1 MGATYFRCSKT
12 DVEAWRRCNCRCSR
26 KDLQLDPKRAQAPI
40 PMDLDDNRT
49 LIAAALGRIPAG
61 DRAALQT
68 VYRLTSTKLFGV
80 CLRILRERGEAED
93 VLQEVYVTV
102 WRKAA
107 DFNASRASPMTWLI
121 SIARNRSIDRLR
133 ASRQSRNMAPIDQ
146 AAEVPDSAAGADSAL
161 ERVQADARL
170 YRCLNELTSHERA
183 ALRGAFFDGNTYEDL
198 AARMKVPLGTMKS
211 WIRRALIK
219 LKACLEQR

>member
-1 MGATYFRCSKT
+1 
-12 DVEAWRRCNCRCSR
+12 
-26 KDLQLDPKRAQAPI
+26 
-40 PMDLDDNRT
+40 MDLDDNRT

-80 CLRILRERGEAED
+80 CLRILGERGEAED

-107 DFNASRASPMTWLI
+107 DFDAERASPITWLI
-121 SIARNRSIDRLR
+121 AIARNRSIDRLR
-133 ASRQSRNMAPIDQ
+133 AARQSRNMDPIEA
-146 AAEVPDSAAGADSAL
+146 AAEIADTTARADGAL
-161 ERVQADARL
+161 ESMQTHARL
-170 YRCLNELTSHERA
+170 HGCLNGLAVHERA

-198 AARMKVPLGTMKS
+198 AVRMKVPLGTMKS

-219 LKACLEQR
+219 LKACLDQ